1 MASATDSPSYTE
13 RLVKLENAWWK
24 KLLPVQAPYKA
35 HLRSLKLGF
44 VLDIGCGLGRNLL
57 HLHRSGVGVDHNS
70 QSIETARSA
79 GVDAYLADDFLRSRW
94 SKGAQF
100 DSLLLSHILEHMDAI
115 SASNLIQSYLPYL
128 RPNGRIV
135 MLCPQSAGFAS
146 DPTHVTY
153 FDNESLMKLAKS
165 LGLLI
170 DRSYSF
176 PFPQW
181 VGKYFK
187 YNEFV
192 VIARKP

>member
-13 RLVKLENAWWK
+13 RLVKLENVWWK

-35 HLRSLKLGF
+35 HLRTLKLGF

-57 HLHRSGVGVDHNS
+57 HLRGSGVGVDHNP
-70 QSIETARSA
+70 QSIDTARAA
-79 GVDAYLADDFLRSRW
+79 GIEAYLADDFLDSKW
-94 SKGAQF
+94 SKGAEF
-100 DSLLLSHILEHMDAI
+100 DSLLLSHILEHMNVT
-115 SASNLIQSYLPYL
+115 SASDLVKTYLPYL
-128 RPNGRIV
+128 RPKGRIV

-153 FDNESLMKLAKS
+153 FDSEQLINLAKS

-176 PFPQW
+176 PFPEW

>member
-13 RLVKLENAWWK
+13 RLVKLENVWWK

-44 VLDIGCGLGRNLL
+44 VLDIGCGLGRNLV
-57 HLHRSGVGVDHNS
+57 HLRGSGVGVDHNA
-70 QSIETARSA
+70 QSIDTARAA
-79 GVDAYLADDFLRSRW
+79 GIEAYLADDFLASKW

-100 DSLLLSHILEHMDAI
+100 DSLLLSHILEHMEVT
-115 SASNLIQSYLPYL
+115 SASDLVKSYLPYL
-128 RPNGRIV
+128 RLKGRIV
-135 MLCPQSAGFAS
+135 MLCPQTAGYAS

-153 FDNESLMKLAKS
+153 FDSARLINLANS

-170 DRSYSF
+170 DHSYSF

>member
-13 RLVKLENAWWK
+13 RLVKLENVWWK
-24 KLLPVQAPYKA
+24 RILPVQAPYKA

-57 HLHRSGVGVDHNS
+57 HLRGNGIGVDHNP
-70 QSIETARSA
+70 QSIDAARAA
-79 GVDAYLADDFLRSRW
+79 GIEAYLADDFLA
-94 SKGAQF
+94 SKWCKGTQF
-100 DSLLLSHILEHMDAI
+100 DSLLLSHILEHMDVT
-115 SASNLIQSYLPYL
+115 SALDLVKSYLPYL
-128 RPNGRIV
+128 RPAGRIL
-135 MLCPQSAGFAS
+135 MLCPQAAGYAS

-153 FDNESLMKLAKS
+153 FDGERLTELAKS
-165 LGLLI
+165 LGLAI